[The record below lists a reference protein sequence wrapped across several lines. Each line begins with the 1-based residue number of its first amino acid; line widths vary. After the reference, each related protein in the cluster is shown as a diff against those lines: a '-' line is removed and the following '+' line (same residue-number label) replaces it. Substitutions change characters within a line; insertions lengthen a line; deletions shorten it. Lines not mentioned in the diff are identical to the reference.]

1 MTGQMTVPLPGGG
14 QINARFDGP
23 RDAPLVVFSN
33 SVATDLSIWKDQV
46 AALSGRY
53 RVLRYDQRGH
63 GASSVPE
70 GPMSFDDY
78 GADLLALLDACDVT
92 SCTFVGLSMGA
103 PTGLAALA
111 ARPERFS
118 AFVVVDGVARSGAGR
133 EAFWTERRETA
144 RAEGMVRIATDT
156 VARWLPGID
165 AEAQKA
171 QDLTA
176 MIAATPVEGY
186 AAATQALQSYDYSAV
201 LPSLTCPFLGIAGE
215 KDGAMPETIR
225 AQFSLV
231 PNAQFTEIPGAGH
244 VPNFQ
249 EADAFNAAL
258 LAFLGVHA
266 AAKTKELR

>member
-1 MTGQMTVPLPGGG
+1 MTGQLTVPLPGGG
-14 QINARFDGP
+14 QINARIDGP
-23 RDAPLVVFSN
+23 QDAPLVVFSN
-33 SVATDLSIWKDQV
+33 SVATDLSIWKGQV

-63 GASSVPE
+63 GASSVSQD
-70 GPMSFDDY
+70 PMSFDDY
-78 GADLLALLDACDVT
+78 GTDLLALLEACDVT
-92 SCTFVGLSMGA
+92 TCTFVGLSMGA

-111 ARPERFS
+111 ARPELFG

-144 RAEGMVRIATDT
+144 RAEGMARIAADT
-156 VARWLPGID
+156 VTRWLPGID

-171 QDLTA
+171 QVLTA

-201 LPSLTCPFLGIAGE
+201 LPSLTCPFVGIVGE

-225 AQFSLV
+225 AQFAPV
-231 PNAQFTEIPGAGH
+231 PNAQFAEIPGAGH

-249 EADAFNAAL
+249 DPDAFNAAL
-258 LAFLGVHA
+258 LAFLDAHA
-266 AAKTKELR
+266 ATKTKEPR